1 MRVPFIR
8 HNVIMKISVN
18 WLKEFVD
25 IASDPRQ
32 LKSDLT
38 MIGLNTE
45 SLVPGGR
52 RLGA

>member
-1 MRVPFIR
+1 
-8 HNVIMKISVN
+8 MKISVN

-38 MIGLNTE
+38 MVG
-45 SLVPGGR
+45 
-52 RLGA
+52 